1 VGGRQKEIA
10 RCFMVQSLITGPAA
24 LIHYSIRGGPA
35 TDVIDVL
42 VPATPQRH
50 SAGLARLLRPSPLPA
65 RAAGKR
71 NGPYV

>member
-1 VGGRQKEIA
+1 
-10 RCFMVQSLITGPAA
+10 MVRSLITGPAA

-50 SAGLARLLRPSPLPA
+50 SAGLARPLRTSPLPA

-71 NGPYV
+71 NGSYV